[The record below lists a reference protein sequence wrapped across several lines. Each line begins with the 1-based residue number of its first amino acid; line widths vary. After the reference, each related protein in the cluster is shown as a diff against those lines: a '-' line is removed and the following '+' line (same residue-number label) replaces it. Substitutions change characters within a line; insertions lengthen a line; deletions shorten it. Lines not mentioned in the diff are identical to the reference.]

1 MKKLRK
7 KIKIGS
13 WITTYNPSA
22 VHLMSLLGFKWLC
35 IDMEHS
41 TISFDQM
48 EQLIAAIKNN
58 DSVPFVRVG
67 TNDQLHIKKALDAGA
82 QGIIVPMVNT
92 VKEAKNAINYTFYPP
107 VGKRGVGLSRSS
119 NFGYDFETYVK
130 GESKKIQLILQI
142 ENIEGINN
150 LDKILNLKNISGT
163 LLGPYDLSA
172 SLGVIGKL
180 ENSLVKNAIKF
191 LSNADLVEQ
200 WGLLKRETFF
210 ALWCITFLG
219 LVLYI
224 FGIIRFPHD
233 NPKTNLNRGR
243 VSFGVITFG
252 FVIYLFPAYLRLVI
266 LKFLTRSLCLIMD

>member
-67 TNDQLHIKKALDAGA
+67 ANDQLHIKKALDAGA

-92 VKEAKNAINYTFYPP
+92 VKEAKNAINCTFYPP

-150 LDKILNLKNISGT
+150 LDKILDLKNISGT

-180 ENSLVKNAIKF
+180 ENSLVKSAIKKYEEI
-191 LSNADLVEQ
+191 S
-200 WGLLKRETFF
+200 KRKKIPTGIHIAYPDINKIKLAFKKKYKF
-210 ALWCITFLG
+210 IASGTDMIFLG
-219 LVLYI
+219 NSCKE
-224 FGIIRFPHD
+224 F
-233 NPKTNLNRGR
+233 
-243 VSFGVITFG
+243 
-252 FVIYLFPAYLRLVI
+252 
-266 LKFLTRSLCLIMD
+266 LKKISN